1 MSTNELI
8 HVATGHRDCCGDMI
22 YEGDTVVTRNGHGRA
37 VWLEERW
44 YLQFSDLSVEA
55 LNRYPAGELR
65 RLVEDMTMGVVTPVV
80 TESIVT
86 VTKNDCHTH
95 CPAIVPRIT
104 RSESIG
110 YINNGTMGQ

>member
-22 YEGDTVVTRNGHGRA
+22 YEGDTVVTRKGHGRA
-37 VWLEERW
+37 VWLENKW

-55 LNRYPAGELR
+55 LNHYPAGELR
-65 RLVEDMTMGVVTPVV
+65 RLVDSGTKAVIPALGQ
-80 TESIVT
+80 ESIVPGQR
-86 VTKNDCHTH
+86 NDCPTH

-110 YINNGTMGQ
+110 YINNGTTGQ

>member
-37 VWLEERW
+37 VWLEDKW
-44 YLQFSDLSVEA
+44 YLQFSDLSVEV
-55 LNRYPAGELR
+55 LNHYPAGELR
-65 RLVEDMTMGVVTPVV
+65 RLVEDVTKGAVTPVV

-86 VTKNDCHTH
+86 VTKNDCHTDCH
-95 CPAIVPRIT
+95 SIVTGIK
-104 RSESIG
+104 RSPSVG
-110 YINNGTMGQ
+110 YIKV